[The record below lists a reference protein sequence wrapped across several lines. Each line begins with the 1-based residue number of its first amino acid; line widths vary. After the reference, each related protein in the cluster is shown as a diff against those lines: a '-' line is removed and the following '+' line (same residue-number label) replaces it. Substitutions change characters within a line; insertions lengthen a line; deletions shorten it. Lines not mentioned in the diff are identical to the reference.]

1 MVNVTKMDII
11 NFHSNVI
18 ALKDLMYEDI
28 DIVKISIKL
37 SNIYTSIDKAIKMY
51 RILKQKKSHMF
62 EYHKKYMDESKDVM
76 RRLRDYHFQPSF
88 WPGFHRELIITLSNW
103 DESLAKLESI

>member
-1 MVNVTKMDII
+1 MDIV
-11 NFHSNVI
+11 NFHSHVI
-18 ALKDLMYEDI
+18 GLKDLMYEDR

-51 RILKQKKSHMF
+51 RILKHKKSHMF
-62 EYHKKYMDESKDVM
+62 EHYKKYMDECKNVM
-76 RRLRDYHFQPSF
+76 KRLRDYHFQPSF
-88 WPGFHRELIITLSNW
+88 WPGFHIELMNTLSNW